1 MAKRKPLFAMLLADA
16 LALAGTC
23 ITKAKTKL
31 LAANVSI
38 ALLLTPT
45 TYAQFD
51 CNAVPADPDG
61 EAALAKQLND
71 FENGFIGLTQIP
83 NKQQMIRNGKNKLI
97 NDYYLLH
104 GIDSSCDQP
113 RRRLK
118 SSTSLQSPKGSISV
132 RMKKERGTYVLPVL
146 INNAITLDFVL
157 DSGAADVTVP
167 ADVFRTLVR
176 TGSIKDSDITGKQT
190 YVLADGSKSQSFT
203 FTIRSLKVGDKV
215 VENVRGSVAATEGSL
230 LLGQSFLER
239 FDSWSIDNTNHELLL
254 APRLTTAVRPP
265 PNQPPPPTAKAVR
278 R

>member
-1 MAKRKPLFAMLLADA
+1 MAKRKPLFILADA
-16 LALAGTC
+16 LALASTC

-38 ALLLTPT
+38 VLLLTPT
-45 TYAQFD
+45 AYAQFD

-61 EAALAKQLND
+61 EAALAKQLSD
-71 FENGFIGLTQIP
+71 FENGFNLTQIP

-190 YVLADGSKSQSFT
+190 YVLADGSKLQSFT

-239 FDSWSIDNTNHELLL
+239 FELWSIDNTNHELLL

-265 PNQPPPPTAKAVR
+265 PNQPPPPQQKPVR

>member
-1 MAKRKPLFAMLLADA
+1 MLLADA

-38 ALLLTPT
+38 VLLLTPT
-45 TYAQFD
+45 AYAQFD

-61 EAALAKQLND
+61 ETALAKQLND

-190 YVLADGSKSQSFT
+190 YVLADGSKLQSFT